1 MDITIPNGMQR
12 PSRRTI
18 AFLKLFARSYK
29 ELEFADGEF
38 EVRWH
43 ILQCACLRI

>member
-29 ELEFADGEF
+29 ELEFADGGKQSK
-38 EVRWH
+38 
-43 ILQCACLRI
+43 IGY